1 MVPVYPAQAVM
12 TFRIRRL
19 SALFGALALLTI
31 SGPVAAAPLVEAQRI
46 ALPLTSGARV
56 AANKPPCQD
65 GAYSLIGGRWNKTVH
80 WTFNAD
86 STPAGLTKAA
96 AETAIV
102 KSFNNITHA
111 FNDCGRADRVSA
123 KHSYDGRATR
133 GPNISKFGNCKPADG
148 KNAVA
153 FGRLPLGILA
163 VTCTRRLGSFMA
175 EADIKINSRYSWA
188 ATVKTCHNQEL
199 IEPTITHEVGH
210 VFGLGHVGERRHPL
224 LTMSVAS
231 DGACNN
237 AASTLGLGDMKGLE
251 ALY

>member
-1 MVPVYPAQAVM
+1 M
-12 TFRIRRL
+12 TPRIRRL
-19 SALFGALALLTI
+19 GALVGALAVLTI
-31 SGPVAAAPLVEAQRI
+31 SAPIATASSLEADRI
-46 ALPLTSGARV
+46 ALPLTASAVV
-56 AANKPPCQD
+56 AATKSPCQD

-80 WTFNAD
+80 WTFNAE
-86 STPAGLTKAA
+86 STPANMTRAA
-96 AETAIV
+96 AEAALV

-111 FNDCGRADRVSA
+111 FNDCGRADNVSA
-123 KHSYDGRATR
+123 KHAYDGRAAR
-133 GPNISKFGNCKPADG
+133 GPNISKQATCTPADG

-163 VTCTRRLGSFMA
+163 VACTRRVGSFMA
-175 EADIKINSRYSWA
+175 EADIKINNRYSWA
-188 ATVKTCHNQEL
+188 ATVATCHNQEL

-210 VFGLGHVGERRHPL
+210 VYGLGHVGERRHPL

-237 AASTLGLGDMKGLE
+237 AASTLGLGDIRGLE